1 MIKNWLKARQVLK
14 GLDKDEYRILN
25 ILTDLPLTSQEI
37 LKEINGSNGSSQSN
51 KNKLKI
57 NQVTGLINKLAK
69 KQLVTIEKKYNH
81 LTDEGVRLT
90 NASRLK
96 SKIARQRE
104 KLSTLDYCNETG
116 NRIGITT
123 SILKILTGVFTG
135 CLSLIS
141 DGIYQIKDY
150 IILTRTEVNLKQH
163 NIKYALNFLLLLTGI
178 SGVILLILGLMGIF
192 NPVPIKKDLMSRTF
206 SFLFA
211 IILFSLSRYQLNIG
225 KNFVSFL
232 QIFKSLKSRNHAIS
246 SIGVFIIS
254 TGSFFGLFVLDGL
267 FSAVIGA
274 MIIRLFFQLL
284 FEIYSSS
291 KGHQTKRQA
300 LIRWF
305 QQWVCVSKKKFL
317 TSWLINSIEKNP
329 KSKSEILQLYKST
342 FYDSDI
348 KLMPHLAVNI
358 GVNYSF
364 RSSPFQKI
372 QKALYTKTYD
382 FQENIDHVLSI
393 LMYLQEICIINDKFA
408 LSKKKG
414 N

>member
-123 SILKILTGVFTG
+123 SILKILTGIFTG

-192 NPVPIKKDLMSRTF
+192 NPVPIKRDLMSRTF

-211 IILFSLSRYQLNIG
+211 ITLFSLSRYQLNIG

-291 KGHQTKRQA
+291 KGNQTKRQA
-300 LIRWF
+300 LIR
-305 QQWVCVSKKKFL
+305 
-317 TSWLINSIEKNP
+317 
-329 KSKSEILQLYKST
+329 
-342 FYDSDI
+342 
-348 KLMPHLAVNI
+348 
-358 GVNYSF
+358 
-364 RSSPFQKI
+364 
-372 QKALYTKTYD
+372 
-382 FQENIDHVLSI
+382 
-393 LMYLQEICIINDKFA
+393 
-408 LSKKKG
+408 
-414 N
+414 